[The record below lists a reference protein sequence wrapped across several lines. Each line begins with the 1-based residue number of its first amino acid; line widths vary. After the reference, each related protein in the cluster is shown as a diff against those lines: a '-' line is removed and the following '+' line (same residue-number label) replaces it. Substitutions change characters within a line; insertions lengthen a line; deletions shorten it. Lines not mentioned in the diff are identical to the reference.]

1 MFTDLKGGDEIVFL
15 GPVWAAGGELPGRF
29 KNASG
34 RPWTERII
42 FLTGTVCSLGH
53 VCDRLL
59 DRLYNADRLLAAS
72 ISLMVG
78 T

>member
-1 MFTDLKGGDEIVFL
+1 MGGWGEMWWDGVGLGAWGDLES
-15 GPVWAAGGELPGRF
+15 RF

-42 FLTGTVCSLGH
+42 LLTMTVCSLGH

-59 DRLYNADRLLAAS
+59 DQLYNVDRLLAAL
-72 ISLMVG
+72 ISLMVD